1 MIRPVFVVFGESTCN
16 TTDSKYTYA
25 NALTLDIMDKLG
37 NDKRFLD
44 CTQSDVLNLS
54 LVILYGF
61 VAPQDH
67 DKVSKAK
74 LHEFIEDFNEFK
86 DFAMFTMNTCRRNNV
101 AYNGIIGD
109 LIEKETAK

>member
-1 MIRPVFVVFGESTCN
+1 MNRPVFVVFGESTCN

-44 CTQSDVLNLS
+44 CTQADVLNLS

-61 VAPQDH
+61 IAPQDH

-101 AYNGIIGD
+101 AYNGIID
-109 LIEKETAK
+109 NLIEKETAK